1 MMLEIEGEKYMRK
14 TISFFVGVVMG
25 GLVGA
30 TVALLFAPESG
41 SELRDQ
47 IRDRAE
53 SLTGEIRQAVGDR
66 RIELQDRLESLRNAP
81 AE

>member
-1 MMLEIEGEKYMRK
+1 MRK

-41 SELRDQ
+41 TELRNQ
-47 IRDRAE
+47 IRERAD

-66 RIELQDRLESLRNAP
+66 RIELQDRLESLRNPP

>member
-1 MMLEIEGEKYMRK
+1 MRK

-30 TVALLFAPESG
+30 TVALLFAPDSG
-41 SELRDQ
+41 SELRNQ
-47 IRDRAE
+47 IRERADN
-53 SLTGEIRQAVGDR
+53 LTGEIRQAVGDR
-66 RIELQDRLESLRNAP
+66 RIELQDRLESLRNPP

>member
-1 MMLEIEGEKYMRK
+1 MRR
-14 TISFFVGVVMG
+14 TISFFVGVIMG

-41 SELRDQ
+41 SELRNQ

-66 RIELQDRLESLRNAP
+66 RIELQDRLETLRNPP

>member
-1 MMLEIEGEKYMRK
+1 MRK

-66 RIELQDRLESLRNAP
+66 RIELQDRLETLRKPP

>member
-1 MMLEIEGEKYMRK
+1 MRR
-14 TISFFVGVVMG
+14 TISFFAGVVMG

-30 TVALLFAPESG
+30 TVALLFAPDSG

-66 RIELQDRLESLRNAP
+66 RIELQDRLETLRKPP

>member
-1 MMLEIEGEKYMRK
+1 MRK

-41 SELRDQ
+41 TELRSQ
-47 IRDRAE
+47 IRERAD
-53 SLTGEIRQAVGDR
+53 SLTGEIRQAVGER
-66 RIELQDRLESLRNAP
+66 RIELQDRLESLRNPP

>member
-1 MMLEIEGEKYMRK
+1 MRK
-14 TISFFVGVVMG
+14 TISFFVGVIMG

-66 RIELQDRLESLRNAP
+66 RIELQDRLETLRNPP
-81 AE
+81 AAE

>member
-1 MMLEIEGEKYMRK
+1 MRK
-14 TISFFVGVVMG
+14 TISFFIGVIMG

-30 TVALLFAPESG
+30 TVALLFAPDSG
-41 SELRDQ
+41 SELRNQ

-66 RIELQDRLESLRNAP
+66 RIELQDRLETLRNPP